1 MSEPVWALSARGV
14 SRWFRLDHQKITA
27 VDKVSLDIPT
37 GTIIALV
44 GQSGSGKSTLLSL
57 LGGLDRPSEG
67 QVFLD
72 GKLFGDPVLVS
83 ESQRAELRQRHI
95 GFVFQ
100 AYNLIST
107 LTAVEN
113 VMFPLRLAKLR
124 PALCREKAMHLL
136 GEMGVADRAK
146 HLPSQLSGGEQQRVA
161 IARAIVHE
169 PGIILADEP
178 TGSVDSKNGA
188 IIMDLI
194 TGLCRKRGKTVVL
207 VTHDPSVAEVAD
219 RIVHLKDGK
228 IAGVEA

>member
-1 MSEPVWALSARGV
+1 MSERLPVLSARNL
-14 SRWFRLDHQKITA
+14 SRWFRLDHQKVTA
-27 VDKVSLDIPT
+27 VDNVSLDVGA

-72 GKLFGDPVLVS
+72 GKLFGDPVLVP
-83 ESQRAELRQRHI
+83 ENRRAEFRQRHI

-100 AYNLIST
+100 AYNLVST
-107 LTAVEN
+107 LTALEN
-113 VMFPLRLAKLR
+113 VMFPLRLAR
-124 PALCREKAMHLL
+124 VPVALCREKAMEIL
-136 GEMGVADRAK
+136 GEMGVADRAR

-169 PGIILADEP
+169 PSIILADEP

-188 IIMDLI
+188 IIMELI
-194 TGLCRKRGKTVVL
+194 TRLCRDRGKTVVL
-207 VTHDPSVAEVAD
+207 ATHDPRLAEAAD
-219 RIVHLKDGK
+219 GMVGLKDGRLT
-228 IAGVEA
+228 GVEI